1 MELII
6 TAKELREGLE
16 VHQDYMNIVTEK
28 LYDVDGWTDIEQ
40 VNRSQIGGIEVTE
53 FVLTNYEDEEFI
65 KKVYIRYYGVNKNT
79 DDNKVVIDIEID

>member
-79 DDNKVVIDIEID
+79 DDNKVVIYIEID